1 MSIFVD
7 PKKALEALD
16 ISPGMHIAD
25 VGCGAG
31 HYTMNI
37 AEKLEG
43 KGRVYA
49 IDIRKNMLEKVA
61 SEAKERGLSTV
72 EVIWGDAEKLGGTRV
87 ADGAVNAAVAS
98 NIFFQVDDKELLTE
112 ELSRILS
119 PGGELL
125 IIDWKNSFGGLGPT
139 EDRIVDP
146 EEIKEL
152 CKSKSFSFE
161 RVHETGSHHY
171 ELLFRKAT

>member
-7 PKKALEALD
+7 PKKALNALS
-16 ISPGMHIAD
+16 ISPGMHVAD

-31 HYTMNI
+31 HYTFNI
-37 AEKLEG
+37 AERLEG

-72 EVIWGDAEKLGGTRV
+72 EVIWGDAEKPGGTRI
-87 ADGAVNAAVAS
+87 ADGVASVVVAS
-98 NIFFQVDDKELLTE
+98 NIFFQVDDKESLAD

-125 IIDWKNSFGGLGPT
+125 VIDWKNSFGGLGPT

-146 EEIKEL
+146 EEIKEI
-152 CKSKSFSFE
+152 CKSRSLVFE
-161 RVHETGSHHY
+161 KVHETGAHHY
-171 ELLFRKAT
+171 ELLFRKVT